1 MASIANEEEL
11 VKGIKEGDAATIN
24 AFVTGYWQEL
34 NFLARRILNDHSY
47 ANDVVQEGLLK
58 AINNI
63 DKYEGRGNFRAWL
76 RKIVTNQS
84 LMALR
89 KQSSRKE
96 DSLDNFMLEFDDS
109 GHYLRAN
116 DTAPASLEALEE
128 SRQAREQV
136 RKAIDQLPDKYRITI
151 ILRDIEGYTG
161 KEVAEMTDTT
171 EKNVK
176 VRLHRA
182 RLALRNILEPV
193 LNGAS

>member
-1 MASIANEEEL
+1 MAPGDNEEEL
-11 VKGIKEGDAATIN
+11 IKGIKEGDADSLN
-24 AFVTGYWQEL
+24 LFVTSYWQEL
-34 NFLARRILNDHSY
+34 NFLARRILNDHAY
-47 ANDVVQEGLLK
+47 ANDVVQEALMN
-58 AINNI
+58 AIKNI
-63 DKYEGRGNFRAWL
+63 EKYEGRGNFRGWI

-96 DSLDNFMLEFDDS
+96 DSLDHLMLEFDGS
-109 GHYLRAN
+109 GHYIKSYDAVPN
-116 DTAPASLEALEE
+116 SLEALEE

-136 RKAIDQLPDKYRITI
+136 RKAIDELPDKYRITI

-193 LNGAS
+193 LNEAN